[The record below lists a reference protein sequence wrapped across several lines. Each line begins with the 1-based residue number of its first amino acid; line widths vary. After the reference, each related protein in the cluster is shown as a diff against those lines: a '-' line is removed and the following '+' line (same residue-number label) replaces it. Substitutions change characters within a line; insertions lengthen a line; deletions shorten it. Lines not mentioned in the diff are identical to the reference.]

1 MFYKLS
7 LKINA
12 VRKQKLQAYTIE
24 HKELEDVNSNPVLAK
39 IREKTKAY
47 AQIGTAYL
55 ITHQQYLS
63 NLGFNILN
71 N

>member
-1 MFYKLS
+1 MTILYKLS

-39 IREKTKAY
+39 IREKTKA
-47 AQIGTAYL
+47 
-55 ITHQQYLS
+55 
-63 NLGFNILN
+63 N
-71 N
+71 